1 MELLNK
7 GASAFDP
14 VDLAVLS
21 YLAHK
26 AGEFLERVE

>member
-7 GASAFDP
+7 GAGAFDP
-14 VDLAVLS
+14 ADLS

-26 AGEFLERVE
+26 AGELLERVD